1 MIRNLVLAAVL
12 EALLVPALAQSQPP
26 AQTPPPA
33 QAQPPVVK
41 PIRGDTPIP
50 ETNHSE
56 TYRMERHDRPV
67 ARNYAQQPPIIPH
80 NIKGYQ
86 ITKNVNMCMACH
98 AKTAAPST
106 GATPVGKSHYL
117 DRDGKESLN
126 ISTRRYFCLQCHI
139 PQFDADPLVANTFK
153 PAQ

>member
-1 MIRNLVLAAVL
+1 MIRRLVLAAVL
-12 EALLVPALAQSQPP
+12 AVLASVASPALAQG
-26 AQTPPPA
+26 TP
-33 QAQPPVVK
+33 QPVVK

-50 ETNHSE
+50 ESNHSG
-56 TYRMERHDRPV
+56 TYRMERHDRALP
-67 ARNYAQQPPIIPH
+67 RNYPQQPPIIPH

-86 ITKNVNMCMACH
+86 ITKNVNMCMVCH
-98 AKTAAPST
+98 AKTNAPTS

-117 DRDGKESLN
+117 DRDGKDYSPS

-139 PQFDADPLVANTFK
+139 PQFDADPLVSNTFK

>member
-1 MIRNLVLAAVL
+1 MIRNLVAAAALAAFGVT
-12 EALLVPALAQSQPP
+12 AFAQGTPP
-26 AQTPPPA
+26 A
-33 QAQPPVVK
+33 VK

-50 ETNHSE
+50 ETNRSG

-67 ARNYAQQPPIIPH
+67 PRNYAQQPPIIPH

-86 ITKNVNMCMACH
+86 ITKNVNMCMVCH
-98 AKTAAPST
+98 AKTAAPTS
-106 GATPVGKSHYL
+106 GATPVGRSHYL
-117 DRDGKESLN
+117 DRDGKDSPN

-139 PQFDADPLVANTFK
+139 PQFDADPLVSNTFK